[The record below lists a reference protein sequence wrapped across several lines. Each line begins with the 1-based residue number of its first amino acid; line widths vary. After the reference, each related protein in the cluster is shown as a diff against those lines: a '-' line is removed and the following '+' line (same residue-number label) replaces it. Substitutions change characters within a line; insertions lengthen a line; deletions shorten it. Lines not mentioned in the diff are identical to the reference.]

1 MSKPLILKI
10 IKKIKLEMRP
20 IGSIEINVTGE
31 NPANYIGG
39 TWVAWGAGR
48 VPVGVDGTQTEFKTA
63 EIEGGE
69 KNHELSVA
77 EMPAHI
83 HSVGTWYNSSTGAWG
98 NAGANNEGTYTEG
111 AIATNST
118 GGNQAHNNMQ
128 PYITCY
134 MFKRVG

>member
-1 MSKPLILKI
+1 MD
-10 IKKIKLEMRP
+10 
-20 IGSIEINVTGE
+20 
-31 NPANYIGG
+31 G
-39 TWVAWGAGR
+39 TWVPWGSGR
-48 VPVGVDGTQTEFKTA
+48 VPVGIDTSQTEFKTV
-63 EIEGGE
+63 EKTGGA
-69 KNHELSVA
+69 KTHILSV
-77 EMPAHI
+77 EEIPSHI